1 MLWANGS
8 DKHIWLFFLFCFVI
22 CACDDLMVTF
32 LFYCYG
38 HFRSIHNRFHLTTR
52 KDNVGFDVIGFDK
65 IVFF

>member
-1 MLWANGS
+1 M
-8 DKHIWLFFLFCFVI
+8 
-22 CACDDLMVTF
+22 CDDLMVTF

-38 HFRSIHNRFHLTTR
+38 QFGFMHNRFHPTTR